1 MKREIEREGKSS
13 DAGNISK
20 GAVSVNNNSLG
31 LRIEKDRVVVSSKD
45 IANAFEKRH
54 DNVLRDISGLNCS
67 AEFRLLNFEETS
79 RSVAMPKG
87 GTREDKFYLVT
98 RDGFVLLVMG
108 YTGEAAMRFK
118 EAYIREFNRMEKEFR
133 AGISIRIP
141 KTLKEALFLAAR
153 LEGEREALEAQ
164 NREMAPKAEFYDAV
178 AACSSAMDLGRVAK
192 ILNFIGMGRNNLFS
206 FLRDTGILM
215 PDNVPYQEYI
225 DRGYFRLTERRYETP
240 DGETH
245 VSLRLAAYQAG
256 MEFIRKKLME
266 AGYKRAEHGASHR
279 QLALFADEDF
289 EG

>member
-1 MKREIEREGKSS
+1 
-13 DAGNISK
+13 
-20 GAVSVNNNSLG
+20 VNNNPLG
-31 LRIEKDRVVVSSKD
+31 LRIEKDRVVVSSRD
-45 IANAFEKRH
+45 IAKAFGKEHRR
-54 DNVLRDISGLNCS
+54 VLQDIRELKCS
-67 AEFRLLNFEETS
+67 DDYRLHNFVLTS
-79 RSVAMPKG
+79 QSVAMPKG

-108 YTGEAAMRFK
+108 YTGETAMRFK
-118 EAYIREFNRMEKEFR
+118 EAYIREFNRMEKTLGENPPVAVPR
-133 AGISIRIP
+133 
-141 KTLKEALFLAAR
+141 TLKDALLLAAR
-153 LEGEREALEAQ
+153 LEGEREALEAK

-178 AACSSAMDLGRVAK
+178 AACSNAMDLGRAAK
-192 ILNFIGMGRNNLFS
+192 ILNFIGMGRNNLLA

-245 VSLRLAAYQAG
+245 VSMRLAAYQAG
-256 MEFIRKKLME
+256 MGFIRKKLLE
-266 AGYKRAEHGASHR
+266 AGYKHAEQGR